1 MTFSRT
7 TPVLGGLYKVTPAL
21 GLYASAARGFE
32 TPTLNESF
40 YSTGGGFNFG
50 LRPAR
55 STHLEAGAK
64 LRLAQSTRADLAL
77 FQVRTRD
84 ELVVDAASG
93 GRTSYRNAGHTL
105 RQGVEVSFD
114 TAWANGV
121 SAHAALTGLRAIYD
135 EAFGSVAEGNRL
147 PGVARVTAY
156 GELAWQDS
164 AERYGAALEA
174 LANGRVYAEDTNR
187 EQPAPGYAILNLRLQ
202 ARQALG
208 GWRLRQFVRLGNL
221 LDRQYVGSVIVGDT
235 NKRYYEAAPGRN
247 WQAGFSAQY
256 LF

>member
-1 MTFSRT
+1 MVDCR
-7 TPVLGGLYKVTPAL
+7 V
-21 GLYASAARGFE
+21 SAARGFE

-40 YSTGGGFNFG
+40 YSGTGGGFNFG

-55 STHLEAGAK
+55 STHVEAGAK
-64 LRLAQSTRADLAL
+64 TQLNESARVDVAL

-93 GRTSYRNAGHTL
+93 GRTSYRNAGRTL
-105 RQGVEVSFD
+105 RQGMEVSLDATMRAGF
-114 TAWANGV
+114 TAR
-121 SAHAALTGLRAIYD
+121 AAITGLRAIYD
-135 EAFGSVAEGNRL
+135 EAFGNVAEGNRL

-156 GELAWQDS
+156 GELAWKE
-164 AERYGAALEA
+164 AAGRYGAAIEA

-187 EQPAPGYAILNLRLQ
+187 EQPAPGYGLLNLRVNAQ
-202 ARQALG
+202 QPVG
-208 GWRLRQFVRLGNL
+208 NWRIREFVRLNNL
-221 LDRQYVGSVIVGDT
+221 LDKTYIGSVIVGDT